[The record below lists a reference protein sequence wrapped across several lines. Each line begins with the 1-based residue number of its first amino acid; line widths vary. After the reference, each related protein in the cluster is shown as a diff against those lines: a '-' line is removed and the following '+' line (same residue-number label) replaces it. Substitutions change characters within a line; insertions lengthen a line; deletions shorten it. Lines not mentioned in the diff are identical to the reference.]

1 MENELLNLAQGYLG
15 AEGWDVRTRGRDL
28 LVGDRVSRRSDDEKD
43 HIYVWVPPGV
53 GTGFDSRE
61 GSYLRRFEEA
71 KEEHPTAEKVL
82 LVPTLAGLSGEFR
95 TGAKRWHGVKIS
107 TAAQFFDTNM
117 RWEIDQRSASAGSEL
132 RNRGADIADKRIK
145 QPYQIVRPHGAG
157 AGADDDPSG
166 SDLLDVLCND
176 LRKSRSHDRRPTI
189 HIVAGPAGM
198 GKSVLFETPY
208 ARLYDEFQADKRAQ
222 HLSARPFALL
232 REYLED
238 AAGSTIASLLEA
250 YLRTEFAKRLDS
262 DQFNWK
268 LIHGMGIW
276 LLDGLDE
283 VLERDPGFFDNLED
297 LMTTP
302 GSVTT
307 PSIVIC
313 VRDSLFTTHSGLRD
327 FCEECAPHV
336 AVYRLEG
343 WQQQSKSDFANIKLK
358 SVEAAQD
365 FVEYLSRHPAIDELA
380 STPYYCDLLLEEFA
394 QDGQWTG
401 ESEIEILECGLA
413 RIIARERDK
422 DLLSDIPDQGSDFLE
437 SCAVSDL
444 LHGGVPVEEVREYA
458 EVVIPGGILDDE
470 LDRLATQMGQ
480 IAVFAQGADGRL
492 RFAQEPLEHYL
503 AANYLAQSLET
514 TPQILGGIE
523 LPENVLRLMLSCI
536 DPDALGLVWNLLVD
550 KMSEKSVAGRNAL
563 RLAVGISAGTD
574 RLADIQFA
582 GLDLSGVRFD
592 GHDLR
597 GVSFDGA
604 DLTNTDFRGAD
615 LTGASLGNCLIKGTR
630 FDSDPEML
638 RGIEFGEMHRF
649 HSAYVGARFA
659 DDAAELDGCTGE
671 SSDTNGQ
678 AAPACAAAR
687 QLRQI
692 FGKFVEETGRG
703 RRKHLDKRAVL
714 RGRHIVS
721 YRQDILDEA
730 IRAGYLR
737 DIARERIR
745 RAEDDQYSE
754 IVKFR
759 TDLQMSSGI
768 RALLNE
774 TCQEPDCSHVR

>member
-1 MENELLNLAQGYLG
+1 MENESLNSAQGYLG

-198 GKSVLFETPY
+198 GKSVLFETLY

-394 QDGQWTG
+394 QNGQRTG
-401 ESEIEILECGLA
+401 ASEIEILECGLA

-422 DLLSDIPDQGSDFLE
+422 DLLSDIPDQGIRDFLE
-437 SCAVSDL
+437 SCAVTDL

-563 RLAVGISAGTD
+563 RLAVGIS
-574 RLADIQFA
+574 
-582 GLDLSGVRFD
+582 
-592 GHDLR
+592 
-597 GVSFDGA
+597 
-604 DLTNTDFRGAD
+604 
-615 LTGASLGNCLIKGTR
+615 
-630 FDSDPEML
+630 DPEML
-638 RGIEFGEMHRF
+638 RGIQFGEMHRF
-649 HSAYVGARFA
+649 HSAYVGARFV

>member
-563 RLAVGISAGTD
+563 RLAVGIS
-574 RLADIQFA
+574 
-582 GLDLSGVRFD
+582 
-592 GHDLR
+592 
-597 GVSFDGA
+597 
-604 DLTNTDFRGAD
+604 
-615 LTGASLGNCLIKGTR
+615 
-630 FDSDPEML
+630 DPEML

>member
-1 MENELLNLAQGYLG
+1 MDLAQGYLG

-43 HIYVWVPPGV
+43 HIYVWVPSEM

-61 GSYLRRFEEA
+61 GPYLRRFQEA
-71 KEEHPTAEKVL
+71 TEEHPTAEKVL
-82 LVPTLAGLSGEFR
+82 LVETLAGLSSEFR
-95 TGAKRWHGVKIS
+95 TGAKRWYGVKIS
-107 TAAQFFDTNM
+107 TDAQFFDTNM

-132 RNRGADIADKRIK
+132 RNRGAKIASERIK
-145 QPYQIVRPHGAG
+145 QPFRVVGPHE
-157 AGADDDPSG
+157 ADDDPSG
-166 SDLLDVLCND
+166 ADLLDVLCND
-176 LRKSRSHDRRPTI
+176 LRNSRSSHDRPTI
-189 HIVAGPAGM
+189 HIVVGPAGM
-198 GKSVLFETPY
+198 GKSVLFETLY
-208 ARLYDEFQADKRAQ
+208 ARLYDEFQADKRAH

-238 AAGSTIASLLEA
+238 AASSTIASLLEA

-297 LMTTP
+297 LMTMP
-302 GSVTT
+302 ESVTT

-327 FCEECAPHV
+327 FCEEYAPNV
-336 AVYRLEG
+336 TVYRLEG

-365 FVEYLSRHPAIDELA
+365 FVENLSRHPAIDELA
-380 STPYYCDLLLEEFA
+380 STPYYCDLLLDEFA
-394 QDGQWTG
+394 EDGEWTG
-401 ESEIEILECGLA
+401 ESEIEILERGLT
-413 RIIARERDK
+413 RLIARERDK
-422 DLLSDIPDQGSDFLE
+422 DLLSDIPDQGIRDFLE
-437 SCAVSDL
+437 SCAVTDL
-444 LHGGVPVEEVREYA
+444 LHGGVPVDEVREYA
-458 EVVIPGGILDDE
+458 EVVIPGGIPDDE

-514 TPQILGGIE
+514 TPQSLGGIE

-536 DPDALGLVWNLLVD
+536 DPDALDSVWNLLVD

-582 GLDLSGVRFD
+582 GLNLSRVRFD

-597 GVSFDGA
+597 GVSFAGA
-604 DLTNTDFRGAD
+604 DLTNTDFGGAD
-615 LTGASLGNCLIKGTR
+615 LTGASLDNCLIKCTR
-630 FDSDPEML
+630 FDADPETL
-638 RGIEFGEMHRF
+638 TGIEFGEMHRF
-649 HSAYVGARFA
+649 HSAYVGDRFV
-659 DDAAELDGCTGE
+659 DDAAELGGAAGE
-671 SSDTNGQ
+671 SSDRSGQ
-678 AAPACAAAR
+678 ATPACAAAR

-714 RGRHIVS
+714 RGKHIVS

-737 DIARERIR
+737 DTARERIR

-754 IVKFR
+754 MVKFR

-774 TCQEPDCSHVR
+774 TCKEPGCSHVR